1 MPFGGADGQVGGAR
15 LYFVHDFLGCDSG
28 CCGHRFYVVDQRE
41 HIVWSYLM
49 LDEHRRDTLA
59 CQAEE
64 LARRF
69 GAVVDW
75 PACDYFGH
83 EEAGTERPAGR
94 RAS

>member
-1 MPFGGADGQVGGAR
+1 MPFGGPAGQAGGAR

-28 CCGHRFYVVDQRE
+28 CCGHRFYVVDERE
-41 HIVWSYLM
+41 HVIWSYLM

-83 EEAGTERPAGR
+83 EEARTERTVGQ